1 MSSHI
6 WEANEQQYNQMIF
19 KWFFETWWITTLAKR
34 HICFFD
40 IQILE
45 CICSSFNSR
54 KTKGSSLED
63 IFHNFRI
70 NCEPLGT
77 LRIQLIYLANKY
89 NVAPNLQQCLKENSQ
104 PEQNQTK
111 YNWKLHWH
119 DTHLWPLYSLLR
131 CSSTNIIH
139 NIAASS

>member
-6 WEANEQQYNQMIF
+6 WEANEQQFNQMIC
-19 KWFFETWWITTLAKR
+19 KWSFETWWITTLAKR
-34 HICFFD
+34 HICFFN

-77 LRIQLIYLANKY
+77 LQIQLIYLANKY

-104 PEQNQTK
+104 PKQNQTK
-111 YNWKLHWH
+111 YNWNSIDMILIYDPFTEMFLHKH
-119 DTHLWPLYSLLR
+119 NTQH
-131 CSSTNIIH
+131 CSMYLT
-139 NIAASS
+139 